1 MRRTPRRRKPCPTR
15 RDQQMTWLWTSQ
27 DLCVPQ
33 QARSGGREY
42 DTRQPAC
49 HYNVHVHPVCGGLDY
64 HNYHIRYLGIR
75 AGQHVW
81 SVVDAPAG
89 RERSQRVYTIS
100 QQCSLSEAIEAV
112 NSLLA
117 SDITTDVG
125 DPSLWL
131 KLADHLT
138 RILFDVYQDH
148 WDTALGRRP

>member
-1 MRRTPRRRKPCPTR
+1 MHRTPGRRKSYPVR
-15 RDQQMTWLWTSQ
+15 RNHQMTWVWTSQ
-27 DLCVPQ
+27 NLFIPQ

-42 DTRQPAC
+42 DTRHPAC
-49 HYNVHVHPVCGGLDY
+49 HYNVHVHPACGGLDY
-64 HNYHIRYLGIR
+64 HNYHIRYLGAR

-89 RERSQRVYTIS
+89 REQSQRVYTVS
-100 QQCSLSEAIEAV
+100 QECSLSEAIEVV

-117 SDITTDVG
+117 SDITSDIG

-138 RILFDVYQDH
+138 PILFDVYQH
-148 WDTALGRRP
+148 NRENTRGRRS